1 MRDGRG
7 EARVEEFASAL
18 RELKGRT
25 PHSYETLAARLD
37 ISRSA
42 LHRYCSGKAVP
53 PDFGTVELLARQCGA
68 GRDELTEL
76 HRLWTLASEPP
87 SPHPERA
94 PDPESEPEPQP
105 VSGPGDT
112 GAVGYAGDTGD
123 TGEEPN
129 AATAASRPR
138 RGLWIVAAVVVAA
151 VIAATLAWASFG
163 DGKDGA
169 AADDRLLFS
178 AECRDP
184 VHIGQEDEC
193 VREVQQLLSDAG
205 ATIGIDGIFGPET
218 LRRVEAFQVRAGL
231 AVDGIVGDDTK
242 RALYAGKVSMTTWDE
257 KRVTDRIRKVFAED
271 PETAVRIARCQS
283 RLDPLYVLPNV
294 DGSRNWGVFQ
304 ISDARLR
311 DLRGTPAQALDPEW
325 NIRAAHRL
333 WSQKE
338 DFSHW
343 PHCLSAIVG
352 DGEGDKDGRE
362 KGAEKDGK
370 GGRDEAEAGQDR
382 GTEAP

>member
-18 RELKGRT
+18 RELKERT

-37 ISRSA
+37 LSRSA

-87 SPHPERA
+87 PTHPERA
-94 PDPESEPEPQP
+94 RDPDQGQDQEP
-105 VSGPGDT
+105 VSGS
-112 GAVGYAGDTGD
+112 GD
-123 TGEEPN
+123 TGEEPA

-138 RGLWIVAAVVVAA
+138 RGLWLVAAVVVAA
-151 VIAATLAWASFG
+151 VIAAALAWASFG
-163 DGKDGA
+163 DRKGGA

-193 VREVQQLLSDAG
+193 VREVQQLLADAG

-242 RALYAGKVSMTTWDE
+242 RALYAGKVPMTTWDE
-257 KRVTDRIRKVFAED
+257 DRLTDRIRKVFTED

-333 WSQKE
+333 WSQKQ

-352 DGEGDKDGRE
+352 DGDGR
-362 KGAEKDGK
+362 KKDTEKDGK

-382 GTEAP
+382 PADRGTEAP